1 MKVENKDAHRAAN
14 SHYFFAT
21 HVRDGDG
28 SGDDV
33 VMLLLTEKELERAA
47 KRAEKNPAGFCIVT
61 STHDA
66 DSMLSLYALANQLR
80 ISTGDN
86 TLRRTEYLIDT
97 ANYSCKHMSFR
108 KIQIT

>member
-33 VMLLLTEKELERAA
+33 VLMLLTEKELERAA
-47 KRAEKNPAGFCIVT
+47 KRAEKNPEDLPENYAIVQGRRGDAESCSQKSCCKDNSTTLLDDTEAKQPKKSGGF
-61 STHDA
+61 
-66 DSMLSLYALANQLR
+66 LSWFFEP
-80 ISTGDN
+80 SD
-86 TLRRTEYLIDT
+86 
-97 ANYSCKHMSFR
+97 
-108 KIQIT
+108 

>member
-47 KRAEKNPAGFCIVT
+47 KRAEKNPEDLPKHFAIIQGRNEEETILLDDTGVAEPKKSGGF
-61 STHDA
+61 
-66 DSMLSLYALANQLR
+66 LSWFFSPSN
-80 ISTGDN
+80 
-86 TLRRTEYLIDT
+86 
-97 ANYSCKHMSFR
+97 
-108 KIQIT
+108 

>member
-33 VMLLLTEKELERAA
+33 VMLLLTDKELERAA
-47 KRAEKNPAGFCIVT
+47 KRATKNKEDLPKHFAIIQGRSEEETILLDDTDVVEPKKSGGF
-61 STHDA
+61 
-66 DSMLSLYALANQLR
+66 LSWFF
-80 ISTGDN
+80 SPSD
-86 TLRRTEYLIDT
+86 
-97 ANYSCKHMSFR
+97 
-108 KIQIT
+108 

>member
-33 VMLLLTEKELERAA
+33 VLMLLTEKELERAA
-47 KRAEKNPAGFCIVT
+47 KRAEKNPE
-61 STHDA
+61 D
-66 DSMLSLYALANQLR
+66 LPENYAIIQGGLLATKNQLGKTDCCQNSPT
-80 ISTGDN
+80 ILDDSDVAQPKKSGGFFSWLMGD
-86 TLRRTEYLIDT
+86 
-97 ANYSCKHMSFR
+97 A
-108 KIQIT
+108 

>member
-47 KRAEKNPAGFCIVT
+47 KRAEKNPEDLPEHFAIIQGSNEETILLDDTDVAEPKKSGGF
-61 STHDA
+61 
-66 DSMLSLYALANQLR
+66 LSWFFSPSN
-80 ISTGDN
+80 
-86 TLRRTEYLIDT
+86 
-97 ANYSCKHMSFR
+97 
-108 KIQIT
+108 

>member
-1 MKVENKDAHRAAN
+1 MKIENKDAHRAAN

-47 KRAEKNPAGFCIVT
+47 KRAEKNPEDLPEHFAIIQGSNEEETILLDDTDVVEPKKSGGF
-61 STHDA
+61 
-66 DSMLSLYALANQLR
+66 LSWFFSPSN
-80 ISTGDN
+80 
-86 TLRRTEYLIDT
+86 
-97 ANYSCKHMSFR
+97 
-108 KIQIT
+108 

>member
-47 KRAEKNPAGFCIVT
+47 KRAEKNPEDLPKHFAIIQGRNEKETNLLDDTDVAEPKKSGGF
-61 STHDA
+61 
-66 DSMLSLYALANQLR
+66 LSWFFSPSN
-80 ISTGDN
+80 
-86 TLRRTEYLIDT
+86 
-97 ANYSCKHMSFR
+97 
-108 KIQIT
+108 

>member
-33 VMLLLTEKELERAA
+33 VMLLLTEKELDRAA
-47 KRAEKNPAGFCIVT
+47 KRAEKNPEDLPEHFAIVQGKNCEEKTCCKDSSTLLDDTDVAEPKKSGGF
-61 STHDA
+61 
-66 DSMLSLYALANQLR
+66 LSWFF
-80 ISTGDN
+80 SPSD
-86 TLRRTEYLIDT
+86 
-97 ANYSCKHMSFR
+97 
-108 KIQIT
+108 

>member
-1 MKVENKDAHRAAN
+1 MKIENKDAHRAAN

-47 KRAEKNPAGFCIVT
+47 KRAEKNPEDLPEHFATIQGKIEDET
-61 STHDA
+61 ILLDRGS
-66 DSMLSLYALANQLR
+66 
-80 ISTGDN
+80 
-86 TLRRTEYLIDT
+86 LIDDT
-97 ANYSCKHMSFR
+97 DVAKPKKTGGFLNWFFSPSN
-108 KIQIT
+108 

>member
-47 KRAEKNPAGFCIVT
+47 KRAEKNPEDLPEHFAIVQGKNGEEKTCCKDSPTLLDDTNVAEPKKSGGF
-61 STHDA
+61 
-66 DSMLSLYALANQLR
+66 LSWFFAP
-80 ISTGDN
+80 SD
-86 TLRRTEYLIDT
+86 
-97 ANYSCKHMSFR
+97 
-108 KIQIT
+108 

>member
-47 KRAEKNPAGFCIVT
+47 KRAEKNKEELPKHFAILQGRNEEDTILLDDKDVAQPKKSGGFF
-61 STHDA
+61 SWLMGDA
-66 DSMLSLYALANQLR
+66 
-80 ISTGDN
+80 
-86 TLRRTEYLIDT
+86 
-97 ANYSCKHMSFR
+97 
-108 KIQIT
+108 

>member
-47 KRAEKNPAGFCIVT
+47 KRAEKNPEDLPEHFAIIQGSNEETILLDDTDVAEPKK
-61 STHDA
+61 SGGV
-66 DSMLSLYALANQLR
+66 LR
-80 ISTGDN
+80 WFFSPSN
-86 TLRRTEYLIDT
+86 
-97 ANYSCKHMSFR
+97 
-108 KIQIT
+108 

>member
-47 KRAEKNPAGFCIVT
+47 KRAEKNPEDLPEHFAIVQGKNCEEKTCCKKNETTLLDDTDVAQPKKSGGF
-61 STHDA
+61 
-66 DSMLSLYALANQLR
+66 LSWFFE
-80 ISTGDN
+80 SSD
-86 TLRRTEYLIDT
+86 D
-97 ANYSCKHMSFR
+97 
-108 KIQIT
+108 